1 MTVTKKIDVNAGKP
15 YSVKIGK
22 GLLDKTGEEAKALG
36 LDGKALIISDDNV
49 AALYIERVSA
59 SLKQAGFEVLS
70 FVIPHGEAS
79 KSAEN
84 LIAILEFAAENALS
98 RTDTFFAL
106 GGGVVGDLC
115 GFAAAVYMRGTNFV
129 QLPTTLLAAV
139 DSSVGGKTAI
149 DLTAGKNLAG
159 AFYQPRLVL
168 CDTDTFDTLPDNEFS
183 NGMAEVIKYGMF
195 CDGEFLDILAES
207 NTDIESIIAR
217 CVQIKARVVEA
228 DEFDKGERMFLNF
241 GHTVAHAVEN
251 LSSYTTPHGS
261 AVAIGMAVITKAA
274 IAMGKCENEV
284 LEILTELLNR
294 YNLPCECP
302 YGVDEVY
309 EVTLKDKKNA
319 HGKITLVIPTGKG
332 ESVLQKC
339 DYNELK
345 EIITLGLK

>member
-1 MTVTKKIDVNAGKP
+1 MKKIEINAGKP

-22 GLLDKTGEEAKALG
+22 SLLDKTGEEAKALG
-36 LDGKALIISDDNV
+36 LDGKALIVSDDNV
-49 AALYIERVSA
+49 AALYIERVSS
-59 SLKQAGFEVLS
+59 SLKKAGFDVFS
-70 FVIPHGEAS
+70 FVIGHGEAS

-84 LIAILEFAAENALS
+84 LIAILEFAAANSFS

-115 GFAAAVYMRGTNFV
+115 GFAASVYMRGANFV

-149 DLTAGKNLAG
+149 DLESGKNLVG
-159 AFYQPRLVL
+159 AFYQPKLVL
-168 CDTDTFDTLPDNEFS
+168 CDTETFDTLPDEEFS

-195 CDGEFLDILAES
+195 CDSEFLDILTQS
-207 NTDIESIIAR
+207 NADIESIVER
-217 CVQIKARVVEA
+217 CVAIKARVVEA
-228 DEFDKGERMFLNF
+228 DEFDKNERMFLNF
-241 GHTVAHAVEN
+241 GHTTAHAVEA
-251 LSSYTTPHGS
+251 LSGYTIPHGS

-274 IAMGKCENEV
+274 ITIKKCESIV
-284 LEILTELLNR
+284 FEILIELLKK
-294 YNLPCECP
+294 YNLPTECP

-339 DYNELK
+339 DYDELK

>member
-1 MTVTKKIDVNAGKP
+1 MTKKIDVKAGKP

-22 GLLDKTGEEAKALG
+22 GLLDKAGEEAKALG

-49 AALYIERVSA
+49 AALYIEKASA
-59 SLKQAGFEVLS
+59 ALEKSGFEVFS
-70 FVIPHGEAS
+70 FVIPHGESS

-84 LIAILEFAAENALS
+84 LLAILEFAAENAFS

-149 DLTAGKNLAG
+149 DLEAGKNLAG
-159 AFYQPRLVL
+159 AFYQPKLVL
-168 CDTDTFDTLPDNEFS
+168 CDTDTFDTLPDEEFS

-195 CDGEFLDILAES
+195 CDGGFLDILTES
-207 NTDIESIIAR
+207 NTDIEEIVAR
-217 CVQIKARVVEA
+217 CVAIKARVVEA

-251 LSSYTTPHGS
+251 LSGYTTPHGS

-274 IAMGKCENEV
+274 IALGKCESKTFD
-284 LEILTELLNR
+284 ILVELLKKYR
-294 YNLPCECP
+294 LPFECP
-302 YGVDEVY
+302 YGIDEVY
-309 EVTLKDKKNA
+309 NVTLKDKKNA

-339 DYNELK
+339 DYDELK

>member
-1 MTVTKKIDVNAGKP
+1 MTKKIDIKAGKP
-15 YSVKIGK
+15 YRVKIGK
-22 GLLDKTGEEAKALG
+22 GLLDKAGEEAKALG

-49 AALYIERVSA
+49 AALYLEKVSS
-59 SLKQAGFEVLS
+59 SLKEAGFEVFS
-70 FVIPHGEAS
+70 FVIPHGESS

-84 LIAILEFAAENALS
+84 LLAILEFAAENAFS

-149 DLTAGKNLAG
+149 DLEAGKNLAG
-159 AFYQPRLVL
+159 AFYQPKLVL
-168 CDTDTFDTLPDNEFS
+168 CDTATFDTLPDEEFS

-195 CDGEFLDILAES
+195 CDGGFLDILTES
-207 NTDIESIIAR
+207 NTDIEEIVAR
-217 CVQIKARVVEA
+217 CVAIKARVVEA

-251 LSSYTTPHGS
+251 LSGYTTPHGS
-261 AVAIGMAVITKAA
+261 AVAIGMAAITKAA
-274 IAMGKCENEV
+274 IALGKCESKTFD
-284 LEILTELLNR
+284 ILVELLKKYR
-294 YNLPCECP
+294 LPFECP
-302 YGVDEVY
+302 YGIDEVY
-309 EVTLKDKKNA
+309 NVTLKDKKNA
-319 HGKITLVIPTGKG
+319 HGKITLVIPAGKG

-339 DYNELK
+339 DYDELK
-345 EIITLGLK
+345 DIITLGLK

>member
-1 MTVTKKIDVNAGKP
+1 MTVTKKIDVKAGKP

-22 GLLDKTGEEAKALG
+22 GLLDKAGEEAKALG

-49 AALYIERVSA
+49 AALYIEKASA
-59 SLKQAGFEVLS
+59 ALEKSGFEVFS
-70 FVIPHGEAS
+70 FVIPHGESS

-84 LIAILEFAAENALS
+84 LLAILEFAAENAFS

-149 DLTAGKNLAG
+149 DLDAGKNLAG
-159 AFYQPRLVL
+159 AFYQPKLVL
-168 CDTDTFDTLPDNEFS
+168 CDTATFDTLPDEEFS

-195 CDGEFLDILAES
+195 CDGGFLDILTES
-207 NTDIESIIAR
+207 NTDIEEIVAR
-217 CVQIKARVVEA
+217 CVAIKARVVEA
-228 DEFDKGERMFLNF
+228 DEFDKGDRMFLNF

-251 LSSYTTPHGS
+251 LSGYTTPHGS
-261 AVAIGMAVITKAA
+261 AVAIGMAAITKAA
-274 IAMGKCENEV
+274 IALGKCESKTFD
-284 LEILTELLNR
+284 ILVELLKKYR
-294 YNLPCECP
+294 LPFECP
-302 YGVDEVY
+302 YGIDEVY
-309 EVTLKDKKNA
+309 NVTLKDKKNA

-339 DYNELK
+339 DYDELK

>member
-1 MTVTKKIDVNAGKP
+1 MTKKIDVKAGKP

-22 GLLDKTGEEAKALG
+22 GLLDKAGEEAKALG
-36 LDGKALIISDDNV
+36 LDGKALIVSDDNV
-49 AALYIERVSA
+49 AALYIEKASA
-59 SLKQAGFEVLS
+59 ALEKSGFEVFS
-70 FVIPHGEAS
+70 FVIPHGESS

-84 LIAILEFAAENALS
+84 LLAILEFAAENAFS

-149 DLTAGKNLAG
+149 DLEAGKNLAG
-159 AFYQPRLVL
+159 AFYQPKLVL
-168 CDTDTFDTLPDNEFS
+168 CDTDTFDTLPDEEFS

-195 CDGEFLDILAES
+195 CDGGFLDILTES
-207 NTDIESIIAR
+207 NTDIEEIVAR
-217 CVQIKARVVEA
+217 CVAIKARVVEA

-251 LSSYTTPHGS
+251 LSGYTTPHGS

-274 IAMGKCENEV
+274 IALGKCESKTFD
-284 LEILTELLNR
+284 ILVELLKKYR
-294 YNLPCECP
+294 LPFECP
-302 YGVDEVY
+302 YGIDEVY
-309 EVTLKDKKNA
+309 N
-319 HGKITLVIPTGKG
+319 
-332 ESVLQKC
+332 
-339 DYNELK
+339 
-345 EIITLGLK
+345 

>member
-1 MTVTKKIDVNAGKP
+1 
-15 YSVKIGK
+15 
-22 GLLDKTGEEAKALG
+22 
-36 LDGKALIISDDNV
+36 
-49 AALYIERVSA
+49 
-59 SLKQAGFEVLS
+59 
-70 FVIPHGEAS
+70 
-79 KSAEN
+79 
-84 LIAILEFAAENALS
+84 
-98 RTDTFFAL
+98 
-106 GGGVVGDLC
+106 
-115 GFAAAVYMRGTNFV
+115 
-129 QLPTTLLAAV
+129 TLLAAV

-149 DLTAGKNLAG
+149 DLQAGKNLAG

-168 CDTDTFDTLPDNEFS
+168 CDTDTFDTLPDEEFS

-195 CDGEFLDILAES
+195 CDGEFLDILTEN
-207 NTDIESIIAR
+207 NTDIEATVAR

-228 DEFDKGERMFLNF
+228 DEFDRDERMFLNF

-274 IAMGKCENEV
+274 VSLGKCESNV
-284 LEILTELLNR
+284 LEMLIELLKK
-294 YNLPCECP
+294 YKLPFECP
-302 YGVDEVY
+302 YGVDEVF

-339 DYNELK
+339 DYDELK

>member
-1 MTVTKKIDVNAGKP
+1 MTKRIEVKAGKP
-15 YSVKIGK
+15 YSVKIGA
-22 GLLDKTGEEAKALG
+22 GLLDKAGEESKALG
-36 LDGKALIISDDNV
+36 LDGKALIVSDDNV
-49 AALYIERVSA
+49 AALYIEKVSS
-59 SLKQAGFEVLS
+59 SLKEAGFEVFS

-84 LIAILEFAAENALS
+84 LIAILEFAAENAFS

-159 AFYQPRLVL
+159 AFYQPKLVL
-168 CDTDTFDTLPDNEFS
+168 CDTDTFDTLPDEEFS

-195 CDGEFLDILAES
+195 CDSEFLEILTEN

-217 CVQIKARVVEA
+217 CVEIKARVVEA
-228 DEFDKGERMFLNF
+228 DEFDKSERMFLNF
-241 GHTVAHAVEN
+241 GHTVAHAVEK
-251 LSSYTTPHGS
+251 LSNYTVSHGS

-274 IAMGKCENEV
+274 VSLGRCESNV
-284 LEILTELLNR
+284 LEILIELLKK

-302 YGVDEVY
+302 YGVDEVF